1 VKHSFQQTLCFSKS
15 DDEIDQNA
23 YIAEMGLN
31 GNNLAAD

>member
-1 VKHSFQQTLCFSKS
+1 MC

>member
-1 VKHSFQQTLCFSKS
+1 MC

-23 YIAEMGLN
+23 YITEMGLN